1 MDSYLLSKKTNVGL
15 MHRVSSFSS
24 LESESDFLSQ
34 ALEASRQLFVFAANS
49 EDTGKK
55 MMGDISQYLK
65 SRNEREAHDLMNDLA
80 FTLAQRRSMLP
91 WKTIVPASSL
101 SELIQNLESG
111 NSKFVRS
118 SRVPK
123 IGFVFTGQGAQWA
136 SMGRE
141 LFGLYE
147 IFDQTLHQVEKHLKK
162 LGASWHL
169 SGKLRILG
177 PF

>member
-1 MDSYLLSKKTNVGL
+1 

-24 LESESDFLSQ
+24 FGSGSEYLS
-34 ALEASRQLFVFAANS
+34 LGFEASRKLFVFAANS

-55 MMGDISQYLK
+55 MMGEISQYLK
-65 SRNEREAHDLMNDLA
+65 SKNDCEAHDLMDDLA
-80 FTLAQRRSMLP
+80 FTLAERRSMLP
-91 WKTIVPASSL
+91 WKTTVPASSL
-101 SELIQNLESG
+101 SELIQNLENG

-123 IGFVFTGQGAQWA
+123 IGFMFTGQGAQWA
-136 SMGRE
+136 GMGRE

-147 IFDQTLHQVEKHLKK
+147 VFDQTLDQVEKHLQK
-162 LGASWHL
+162 LGASWRL